1 MSDSEKTVVVVKS
14 EFQIMDNADNTQIQ
28 NAETAIKQALAYEVR
43 GKKQLSYMGVKWL
56 VLKMSQK
63 EQALEVLDLP
73 CIELMKH
80 GEDQATWIWYVTVKV
95 KNLKTGLV
103 TVGASESPFLSK
115 NEYDT
120 FGRTKAISKAERNA
134 YRKQIPELEIN
145 AMLDTIK
152 SEDIQKLNGSNSSND
167 TSSYNTEPAPVAAHY
182 LDTLEKLGYT
192 GVPPKTSFEAT
203 KLIEKLKSESES
215 AKNPEDY
222 CHCTKPITSSVNSTR
237 CQTCGLKL
245 EDV

>member
-1 MSDSEKTVVVVKS
+1 MGSCDSKEKPQAALHVVRA
-14 EFQIMDNADNTQIQ
+14 M
-28 NAETAIKQALAYEVR
+28 AETR
-43 GKKQLSYMGVKWL
+43 
-56 VLKMSQK
+56 
-63 EQALEVLDLP
+63 
-73 CIELMKH
+73 
-80 GEDQATWIWYVTVKV
+80 
-95 KNLKTGLV
+95 
-103 TVGASESPFLSK
+103 ASS
-115 NEYDT
+115 
-120 FGRTKAISKAERNA
+120 RAISAMIGAGEVSAEEMEN
-134 YRKQIPELEIN
+134 
-145 AMLDTIK
+145 T
-152 SEDIQKLNGSNSSND
+152 GD
-167 TSSYNTEPAPVAAHY
+167 TSTHHTEPAPVAAHY

>member
-1 MSDSEKTVVVVKS
+1 MSDE
-14 EFQIMDNADNTQIQ
+14 Q
-28 NAETAIKQALAYEVR
+28 NIIP
-43 GKKQLSYMGVKWL
+43 
-56 VLKMSQK
+56 K
-63 EQALEVLDLP
+63 EQAIVKIATSLEDLK
-73 CIELMKH
+73 EQMALFQKLKVDLLT
-80 GEDQATWIWYVTVKV
+80 EDDTQKIGTNNYVKKSGWIKYALAF
-95 KNLKTGLV
+95 NLKTEVIKEEKETNMDNPDWYAYHFIIRCTATNGRI
-103 TVGASESPFLSK
+103 TEKVGSCDSREKPQAALHVVRAMAETRATS
-115 NEYDT
+115 
-120 FGRTKAISKAERNA
+120 RAISAMIGAGEVSAEEMEN
-134 YRKQIPELEIN
+134 
-145 AMLDTIK
+145 TG
-152 SEDIQKLNGSNSSND
+152 DIS
-167 TSSYNTEPAPVAAHY
+167 THHTEPALVAAHY